1 MLQGNVKEGEVKKPT
16 PDFTAAFRLRRIAS
30 VKEVSMPALS
40 RPATLCAVLA
50 LLFCASGFV
59 PQKTKEPTTAGR
71 GLATLSGDQRIANT
85 IKAKLLDKDKQKGL
99 AVKVSCF
106 DGRVYLV
113 GRLDDTSFQNFA
125 VTTARAAD
133 GVLSVEIYFLP
144 ETGDASADPEVAD
157 RVRAVLAADKAIS
170 AGRLEVE
177 VVNGV
182 AVLLGT
188 VPDQAA
194 AERVREAATAVP
206 GVERVQS
213 FLIPGR

>member
-1 MLQGNVKEGEVKKPT
+1 M
-16 PDFTAAFRLRRIAS
+16 S
-30 VKEVSMPALS
+30 ALS

-50 LLFCASGFV
+50 LLLCASGFV
-59 PQKTKEPTTAGR
+59 PMKPKDPAASGR
-71 GLATLSGDQRIANT
+71 SLATLSGDQRIANAV
-85 IKAKLLDKDKQKGL
+85 KAKLLDKDKQKGL
-99 AVKVSCF
+99 SVKVSCF

-157 RVRAVLAADKAIS
+157 RVRAALAEDKVVAK
-170 AGRLEVE
+170 AHVEVE

-182 AVLLGT
+182 AVLLGV
-188 VPDQAA
+188 VPNPEMIKQARET
-194 AERVREAATAVP
+194 AEAVP

-213 FLIPGR
+213 FLVPAR

>member
-1 MLQGNVKEGEVKKPT
+1 
-16 PDFTAAFRLRRIAS
+16 
-30 VKEVSMPALS
+30 MPALS
-40 RPATLCAVLA
+40 RPA
-50 LLFCASGFV
+50 LFCAALALFLCATGFV

-71 GLATLSGDQRIANT
+71 GLATLTGDQRIANT
-85 IKAKLLDKDKQKGL
+85 IKAKLLDKDKKKGL

-113 GRLDDTSFQNFA
+113 GRMDDAAFQNFA
-125 VTTARAAD
+125 VMTARAAD
-133 GVLSVEIYFLP
+133 GVLAVEIYFLP
-144 ETGDASADPEVAD
+144 ESGDASADPEVAD
-157 RVRAVLAADKAIS
+157 RVRAVLAADKTLS

-194 AERVREAATAVP
+194 AERAREAATAVP